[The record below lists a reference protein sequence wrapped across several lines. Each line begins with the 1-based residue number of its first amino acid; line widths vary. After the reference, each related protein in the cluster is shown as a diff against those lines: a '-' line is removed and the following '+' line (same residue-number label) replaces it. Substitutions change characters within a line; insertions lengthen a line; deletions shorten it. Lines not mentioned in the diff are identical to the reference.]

1 MKQFIEGFAAQMR
14 EASAIAD
21 AAQVTPRLT
30 DVHNITVAGLGGS
43 AFGAE
48 IVKNYVATFCAVPVT
63 ICREYT
69 IPAYVG
75 KNTLFLAC
83 SYSGNT
89 EETLSAYDQAMAQ
102 GAEVVCITS
111 GGKLA
116 ENAKANGN
124 NLITIPGGYPP
135 RAAAGFAVLQQLQVL
150 LAYGLIPEYRA
161 DIAAAQAVI
170 DGFADHDAAL
180 ALAKGLR
187 QHYPILYTS
196 GELESVAIR
205 WRQQI
210 EENSK
215 QLCSYHIIPE
225 MNHNELVGWTHPS
238 EIIGK
243 FAVVFIRGAMHQR
256 VKYRFDLN
264 KQVVER
270 YTSST
275 FDIEAKGDGHLA
287 QIFYLL
293 HFGDWVSYY
302 LALENDVDPTPVA
315 VIDFLKNALAQMA

>member
-1 MKQFIEGFAAQMR
+1 MKQYIETFGAQMR

-21 AAQVTPRLT
+21 ASQVTPHLKEI
-30 DVHNITVAGLGGS
+30 HNITVSGLGGS

-48 IVKNYVATFCAVPVT
+48 IVKNYVASFCNVPIS

-69 IPAYVG
+69 IPAHVG
-75 KNTLFLAC
+75 KNTLFIAC

-89 EETLSAYDQAMAQ
+89 EETLSAYEQAKAA
-102 GAEVVCITS
+102 GAEIVCISS
-111 GGKLA
+111 GGKLT
-116 ENAKANGN
+116 EWAKANGN

-135 RAAAGFAVLQQLQVL
+135 RAAAGFAVIQQLQML
-150 LAYGLIPEYRA
+150 FAYGLIPDYRA
-161 DIAAAQAVI
+161 DLAKAQAAV
-170 DGFADHDAAL
+170 DAFADHDAAL
-180 ALAKGLR
+180 ALAKNLHN
-187 QHYPILYTS
+187 HYPIVYTS

-225 MNHNELVGWTHPS
+225 MNHNELVGWMKPS
-238 EIIGK
+238 NIIDK
-243 FAVVFIRGAMHQR
+243 FAVIFIRGEMHQR

-270 YTSST
+270 YTQST

-287 QIFYLL
+287 QILYLL

-302 LALENDVDPTPVA
+302 LALENEVDPTPVA
-315 VIDFLKNALAQMA
+315 VIDYLKGELAKMP